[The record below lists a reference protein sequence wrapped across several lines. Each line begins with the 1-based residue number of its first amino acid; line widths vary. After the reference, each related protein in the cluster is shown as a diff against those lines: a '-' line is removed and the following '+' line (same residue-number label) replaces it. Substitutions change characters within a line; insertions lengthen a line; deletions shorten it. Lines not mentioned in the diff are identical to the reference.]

1 MEIQKHGKYWGYID
15 TKKVAPPWGR
25 MWLLRPLI
33 GVQFSSCSHPYACFW
48 YSVGGLLPFVFSANQ
63 RTKRQENSWVSQVAV
78 EKISNTWNSSRQT
91 QKLKKGVFIGDKETH
106 MLQTHGGKERPLR
119 KQKNPAF
126 SWRLR
131 FYISEQSPPHP
142 SLGLVSWGN
151 IGCLIGPQ
159 LLCDMSWSGL

>member
-25 MWLLRPLI
+25 MWLLRPSTD
-33 GVQFSSCSHPYACFW
+33 VQCGWKDASQLLFSSLRLFLLCSFW
-48 YSVGGLLPFVFSANQ
+48 YSAGGLLPFVFSANQ
-63 RTKRQENSWVSQVAV
+63 RTKRRENSWVSQVAV

-91 QKLKKGVFIGDKETH
+91 QKLKKGVFIGGKETH

-142 SLGLVSWGN
+142 
-151 IGCLIGPQ
+151 PQ
-159 LLCDMSWSGL
+159 FRVG